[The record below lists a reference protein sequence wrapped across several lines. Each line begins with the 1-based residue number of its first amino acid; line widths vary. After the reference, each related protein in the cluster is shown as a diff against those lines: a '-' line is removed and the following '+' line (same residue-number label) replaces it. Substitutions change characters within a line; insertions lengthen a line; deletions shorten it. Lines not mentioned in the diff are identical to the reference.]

1 MSLLSSVLSIGAG
14 ALTGGWGGALGAA
27 ASAFGQREAN
37 KANVN
42 LANSAYQR
50 SMADMKK
57 AGLNPIL
64 AGKLGGASTPVIQS
78 EGGQGM
84 VGALQSSQTAKTT
97 EETGK
102 VEYEVQLLGAQYD
115 LTREQE
121 LKVFQETIQVL
132 ESTQKIIEET
142 RGITAENAAK
152 EAVARHIL
160 DNGGLPAIAKY
171 YGVDLS
177 TVTSLFRAIPD
188 IVIKSIKKS
197 RKGVK

>member
-1 MSLLSSVLSIGAG
+1 MSLLSSALSIGAG

-27 ASAFGQREAN
+27 ASALGQSEAN

-84 VGALQSSQTAKTT
+84 VGALQSAQTSKTT
-97 EETGK
+97 EETTK
-102 VEYEVQLLGAQYD
+102 VEQEVQNLAAQLD
-115 LTREQE
+115 LTKQQTEKVYTEIGQIIEQTT
-121 LKVFQETIQVL
+121 KTIQ
-132 ESTQKIIEET
+132 ET
-142 RGITAENAAK
+142 RGITAELATKETVANHINA
-152 EAVARHIL
+152 
-160 DNGGLPAIAKY
+160 NGGLPTIAKY

-188 IVIKSIKKS
+188 IVIKSIK
-197 RKGVK
+197 GVK

>member
-1 MSLLSSVLSIGAG
+1 MSLLSSALSIGAG

-27 ASAFGQREAN
+27 ASALGQSEAN

-84 VGALQSSQTAKTT
+84 VGALQSAQTSKTT
-97 EETGK
+97 EETTK
-102 VEYEVQLLGAQYD
+102 VEQEVQNLAAQLR
-115 LTREQE
+115 LTEVQTTKVLYETGQIWE
-121 LKVFQETIQVL
+121 L
-132 ESTQKIIEET
+132 TQKISEET
-142 RGITAENAAK
+142 VGITAENAAK
-152 EAVARHIL
+152 QAVAKHIN

-188 IVIKSIKKS
+188 IVIKSIK
-197 RKGVK
+197 GVK